1 MENNLPTGSTGAGVV
16 ARAKAILVQPKAEWP
31 KVAAETTEPKSVLL
45 GYAVPLAAIGPVAS
59 LIGSLAFGY
68 DVLFTT
74 VRPSV
79 GFAVTTAV
87 TSFVLSLVSLFV
99 IAFVANALSPKFGGK
114 NDWPAA
120 FRLVAY
126 SMTAAWLAGIFGLVP
141 ALAVLSLVG
150 LYSIYLFYAG
160 ATPVLGIPGDKAAT
174 YTAVTVLVAIV
185 VQIVIGAIVA
195 AIAPTPG
202 LSVIAG

>member
-1 MENNLPTGSTGAGVV
+1 VENNLPTGSTGAGVV

-150 LYSIYLFYAG
+150 LYSIYLFYLGSSKMLGVNEDQAG
-160 ATPVLGIPGDKAAT
+160 G
-174 YTAVTVLVAIV
+174 YTAVTIIVAIV
-185 VQIVIGAIVA
+185 VNVVLGMIAVSLIGG
-195 AIAPTPG
+195 PG
-202 LSVIAG
+202 PVL